1 MLVGLSCRLVPI
13 GDLVMVSRSVHNG
26 SVVCDPLGISIHC
39 PARFVQAPL
48 YFPGELQYSF
58 KHEARSPVWVALVVQ
73 YSLSVGVYSRFPC
86 CIARPT
92 SVDIRRSCCSAISPL
107 HELPMSEY
115 CALRLG
121 AAAKWF
127 CGSSCKLSRL
137 LMCMGPDR
145 VVSWLRMSSSWA
157 Q

>member
-58 KHEARSPVWVALVVQ
+58 KHEARSPVWVALIVQ
-73 YSLSVGVYSRFPC
+73 YSLSVGVYSRFLAALPGQLLSISDGAVAVLFHHC
-86 CIARPT
+86 A
-92 SVDIRRSCCSAISPL
+92 SCLC
-107 HELPMSEY
+107 
-115 CALRLG
+115 
-121 AAAKWF
+121 
-127 CGSSCKLSRL
+127 LSI
-137 LMCMGPDR
+137 
-145 VVSWLRMSSSWA
+145 VH
-157 Q
+157 